1 MTRGDRNK
9 AKQTRCRILFD
20 SGSQRS
26 YITQN
31 IAKKLNLSIEKDE
44 NLSVYTFGSRS
55 PREFNSPVVQLE
67 LETKSKKGKI
77 IYANIVPMISQSV
90 PYAEELNNWRYKVEL
105 ADDGSLTDQVDIL
118 IGNDYYY
125 SFLHS
130 EKIRISEDLYLVDSE
145 FGWILSGQGP
155 RRDME
160 EQHMSVITYFQT
172 EIDFKFNKPDMPLD
186 QGSIAF
192 LWELESI
199 GITDSPKIT
208 REEEAIHKFN
218 ETTKL
223 INNRYHVS
231 WPWNEYPPSLTPNYG
246 LAYGRLVNLVKRLD
260 KETLKSYNDAI
271 QEQISKGIV
280 EEVLDKT
287 RVEHPVHYLP
297 HHCVAQKNKP
307 IRIVYDAS
315 SKIKGNKS
323 LNECLYCGPL
333 MLEDLTCILIR
344 FRSHNIALAADVE
357 KAFLQIGLHEKDRD
371 VTRFIWLKDVE
382 KPPHVDNIICLRFCR
397 VPFGIIS
404 SPFLLNATIKHHLS
418 KGNEQLQLIAKDI
431 YVDNLVTGVQ
441 TLDEAIQIY
450 QDTKDTFGQI
460 SMNLRDWSSNSK
472 QFMNRIPDGV
482 KEKVVKILGLDW
494 NLKHDTLH
502 VKFTLTTEAYSKREV
517 LKVIASIYDPCGFG
531 VPHVLSAK
539 LFLQELWKTKV
550 KWDTKF
556 SKEMQDKWSEI
567 RKELET
573 IRGISIPRCYIKNVK
588 GEEYHLHCFTDAS
601 LKAYAAVVYITHG
614 AKTSFVI
621 GKTRLIPIKDQ
632 QHLKIPRLEL
642 LGALI
647 GCRLI
652 KMVLKAFNMKLG
664 YQTLWTDSQI
674 VIEWCQSDK
683 LLPPFVSRRVEE
695 IRSNKELMIKY
706 VPSELN
712 PADIATRPMSS
723 NEDKERWLTGP
734 QFLSESDKQK
744 TPVKYMSQSFFLS
757 TREGLPN
764 TSKEKDSNLELQ
776 NNFSGESIRA
786 KEDSRTSYKESL
798 CITETIKKLQAE
810 YFTQEVA
817 GKETDLSRNLKL
829 FKDVDGL
836 LRCKGRL
843 QNAELSFDKRY
854 PILIPKECDFTNNLI
869 KKVHNDN
876 YHVGANHT
884 LSLIRQSYWIPKGKS
899 QIQRILKKCP
909 RCIKHG
915 AGPFKLPPT
924 PALPVERVGYSEPF
938 TFVGIDYMGPVLV
951 KSGQKRWICL
961 FTCLAVRAIHLELVQ
976 DLTAEEGLLALRR
989 TIATRKVPQLIT
1001 SDNATHFKLIAEILS
1016 KQYCIDNKIQWKFI
1030 PQLTPWFGGFDER
1043 LIGIVKNCMKRTLA
1057 KHMLSDSQLTTVV
1070 KEIEAVINSRP
1081 LTCVDSELDIIL
1093 KPADFLT
1100 LGSCITIE
1108 GTVEDCLEKGTTI
1121 KVDLIKS
1128 WKRGLIIV
1136 REFKDMFVNRYLL
1149 SLRERYQHSHKEPRV
1164 TSKQSPAIGQI
1175 VQIKGENKNR
1185 ETWRVGKIVSL
1196 KEGSDGLCRVAI
1208 VKVGDK
1214 NFTRSIAHLYPLEVQ
1229 ESEEDMEE
1237 RFIRDDTSSE
1247 LASATLAEPL
1257 EESTDRQIT
1266 ISEGIAQEENS
1277 PMMQIDEPIQET
1289 MECETLESESRESI
1303 GDVIDSEGVGTLARD
1318 EEKEEDGR
1326 VGRVRRVAAT
1336 KALQRIK
1343 EWTNNLLCLF

>member
-1 MTRGDRNK
+1 MARGDRNK
-9 AKQTRCRILFD
+9 DKQTRCRILFD

-26 YITQN
+26 YITQK

-90 PYAEELNNWRYKVEL
+90 PYAEELNNWKHKVEL

-155 RRDME
+155 RRDIE

-315 SKIKGNKS
+315 SKIKSNKS

-344 FRSHNIALAADVE
+344 FRSHNIALSADVE
-357 KAFLQIGLHEKDRD
+357 KAFLQIGLHEKDCD

-382 KPPHVDNIICLRFCR
+382 KPPHVDNIICLR
-397 VPFGIIS
+397 
-404 SPFLLNATIKHHLS
+404 
-418 KGNEQLQLIAKDI
+418 
-431 YVDNLVTGVQ
+431 
-441 TLDEAIQIY
+441 
-450 QDTKDTFGQI
+450 
-460 SMNLRDWSSNSK
+460 
-472 QFMNRIPDGV
+472 IPDGV
-482 KEKVVKILGLDW
+482 EEKVVKILGLDW

-517 LKVIASIYDPCGFG
+517 LK
-531 VPHVLSAK
+531 
-539 LFLQELWKTKV
+539 
-550 KWDTKF
+550 
-556 SKEMQDKWSEI
+556 
-567 RKELET
+567 
-573 IRGISIPRCYIKNVK
+573 
-588 GEEYHLHCFTDAS
+588 
-601 LKAYAAVVYITHG
+601 
-614 AKTSFVI
+614 
-621 GKTRLIPIKDQ
+621 
-632 QHLKIPRLEL
+632 
-642 LGALI
+642 
-647 GCRLI
+647 
-652 KMVLKAFNMKLG
+652 
-664 YQTLWTDSQI
+664 
-674 VIEWCQSDK
+674 
-683 LLPPFVSRRVEE
+683 
-695 IRSNKELMIKY
+695 
-706 VPSELN
+706 LN

-776 NNFSGESIRA
+776 NNFLGESIRA

-876 YHVGANHT
+876 YH
-884 LSLIRQSYWIPKGKS
+884 
-899 QIQRILKKCP
+899 
-909 RCIKHG
+909 
-915 AGPFKLPPT
+915 
-924 PALPVERVGYSEPF
+924 
-938 TFVGIDYMGPVLV
+938 
-951 KSGQKRWICL
+951 
-961 FTCLAVRAIHLELVQ
+961 
-976 DLTAEEGLLALRR
+976 
-989 TIATRKVPQLIT
+989 
-1001 SDNATHFKLIAEILS
+1001 
-1016 KQYCIDNKIQWKFI
+1016 
-1030 PQLTPWFGGFDER
+1030 
-1043 LIGIVKNCMKRTLA
+1043 IVN
-1057 KHMLSDSQLTTVV
+1057 
-1070 KEIEAVINSRP
+1070 
-1081 LTCVDSELDIIL
+1081 
-1093 KPADFLT
+1093 
-1100 LGSCITIE
+1100 
-1108 GTVEDCLEKGTTI
+1108 
-1121 KVDLIKS
+1121 
-1128 WKRGLIIV
+1128 
-1136 REFKDMFVNRYLL
+1136 
-1149 SLRERYQHSHKEPRV
+1149 
-1164 TSKQSPAIGQI
+1164 
-1175 VQIKGENKNR
+1175 
-1185 ETWRVGKIVSL
+1185 
-1196 KEGSDGLCRVAI
+1196 
-1208 VKVGDK
+1208 
-1214 NFTRSIAHLYPLEVQ
+1214 
-1229 ESEEDMEE
+1229 
-1237 RFIRDDTSSE
+1237 
-1247 LASATLAEPL
+1247 
-1257 EESTDRQIT
+1257 
-1266 ISEGIAQEENS
+1266 
-1277 PMMQIDEPIQET
+1277 
-1289 MECETLESESRESI
+1289 
-1303 GDVIDSEGVGTLARD
+1303 
-1318 EEKEEDGR
+1318 
-1326 VGRVRRVAAT
+1326 
-1336 KALQRIK
+1336 
-1343 EWTNNLLCLF
+1343 